1 MLLLKV
7 KPVSSLLALQGDREV
22 WEIIPNKFQFS
33 PLYLIQI
40 KVVGTEQV
48 AHFQIHEISHEA
60 ILSLLFAAIM
70 H

>member
-7 KPVSSLLALQGDREV
+7 KPVSSLWALQGNREV
-22 WEIIPNKFQFS
+22 GETTPNKFQFS

-48 AHFQIHEISHEA
+48 AHLQTCEISHEA